1 MMRLRTTIS
10 NAYVRVR
17 YPRLAPSFAVVS
29 HLTGLDRAELF
40 LLAQRPALRTVVEI
54 GSYLGAS
61 ALAIAEGLKA
71 AGNQAARVYCID
83 TWQNE
88 GMSEGPA
95 DHMDAFHRHTAPYES
110 LIVPVRGR
118 STDVA
123 AKLLAEI
130 GPIDLLFVDG
140 DHSYGGV
147 LADWRTFGP
156 AMRTHGVAAFHD
168 VAWAEGVQ
176 RVVAE
181 EVKPSVRRQGGSL
194 NLWWGELR

>member
-1 MMRLRTTIS
+1 MSIRNVIGDLVTKLRHP
-10 NAYVRVR
+10 ALR
-17 YPRLAPSFAVVS
+17 PSFAVPS
-29 HLTGLDRAELF
+29 HLTGPDRAQLF
-40 LLAQRPALRTVVEI
+40 RLAQRSALRTVVEI

-61 ALAIAEGLKA
+61 AVALAEGLKA
-71 AGNQAARVYCID
+71 AGNNTARVYCID

-95 DHMDAFHRHTAPYES
+95 DHMATFRRNTAPYDQ
-110 LIVPVRGR
+110 LILPVRGR

-123 AKLLAEI
+123 AELLARI

-140 DHSYGGV
+140 DHSYDGV

-181 EVKPSVRRQGGSL
+181 EVRPRVSNEGGSL

>member
-1 MMRLRTTIS
+1 MSIRDKIGNACTRLR
-10 NAYVRVR
+10 
-17 YPRLAPSFAVVS
+17 YPALAPSFAVPS
-29 HLTGLDRAELF
+29 HLTGLDRAQLYR
-40 LLAQRPALRTVVEI
+40 LAQRPALRTVVEI

-61 ALAIAEGLKA
+61 AVALAEGLKA

-95 DHMDAFHRHTAPYES
+95 DHMATFGRHTAPYQP

-123 AKLLAEI
+123 AKLLAEV

-140 DHSYGGV
+140 DHSYDGV
-147 LADWRTFGP
+147 LADWRVFGP
-156 AMRTHGVAAFHD
+156 AMRKHGVAAFHD

-181 EVKPSVRRQGGSL
+181 EVKPRVRRQGGSL

>member
-1 MMRLRTTIS
+1 VSVRNKIGNVYTRLRHP
-10 NAYVRVR
+10 A
-17 YPRLAPSFAVVS
+17 LAASFAVPS
-29 HLTGLDRAELF
+29 HLTGMDRAELF
-40 LLAQRPALRTVVEI
+40 RLAQRPALRTVVEI

-61 ALAIAEGLKA
+61 ALALAEGLKA
-71 AGNQAARVYCID
+71 AGNTAARIYCID

-95 DHMDAFHRHTAPYES
+95 DHMATFRRHTAPYGE

-123 AKLLAEI
+123 AELLASI
-130 GPIDLLFVDG
+130 GRIDVLFVDG
-140 DHSYGGV
+140 DHSYDGV
-147 LADWRTFGP
+147 LADWRSFGP
-156 AMRTHGVAAFHD
+156 ALRTHGVAAFHD
-168 VAWAEGVQ
+168 IGWAEGVQ

-181 EVKPSVRRQGGSL
+181 EVKPRVRAQGGSQ